1 MSMRS
6 GVLEYSLT
14 QKMIISKKY
23 AIKILVL
30 TCSLSNLILSEKVVA
45 CFEQNITQIRTK
57 LEGRKLFI
65 IAYE

>member
-6 GVLEYSLT
+6 GVLEYLLT
-14 QKMIISKKY
+14 QTMIISKEY

-30 TCSLSNLILSEKVVA
+30 TCSLSNFILSEKVVA